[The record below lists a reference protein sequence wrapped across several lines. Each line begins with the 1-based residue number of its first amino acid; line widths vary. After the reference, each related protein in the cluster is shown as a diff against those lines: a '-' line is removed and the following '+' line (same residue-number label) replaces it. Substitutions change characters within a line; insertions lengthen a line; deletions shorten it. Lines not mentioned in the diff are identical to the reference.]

1 MDLILKNK
9 KFDFLVILLIPIFL
23 SFIINFILSVYLH
36 HDSLLMYLNFK
47 YLYNYH
53 QTYDVFP
60 EWIDY
65 IYSGLDS
72 SVLYLYD
79 VSKIFFPS
87 IIIGKFLNINS
98 YIIYLVNLS
107 LLNSIFLFGIY
118 KNINQ
123 VKYKNYTIIVIS
135 LIFLTF
141 TFLHKAFSA
150 NLEVF
155 LLFPYIFFYTK
166 KFINNGK
173 ISEINK
179 ILLMIFYGYLNS
191 IQYFSI
197 FFIYFVAI
205 FFLIFFLFNFKYS
218 KNIKFKIKNLFF
230 FLIWLFI
237 SLMYFLYVESII
249 QKNYLL
255 PNREFNLNVENS
267 FSFALH
273 GYHNLLIK
281 FLTAISNFF
290 WWDVPLTISLIGIFF
305 NCIFFFS
312 NKNLETKKIRVSL
325 FIFISFIIILS
336 ETIIFND
343 LLKIFYQL
351 PFLGFFRHFSFIII
365 YLKPLLLITA
375 MYGLIVYFKLIEKK
389 NFTYLLNFKLK
400 FIIILCILFFS
411 AFILMGFLNEQLNL
425 IINGK
430 FEKVFSK
437 KFFSYFEDQLFYLG
451 LNERL
456 SEIDLFRGLKNQ
468 ILNSFFIN
476 LISLII
482 LFILVLHMIKND
494 KVNYLFITVII
505 ILNLLPGFFYNYSQY
520 SMNPNIN
527 LFSNDKKLI
536 KEMNNNYKKI
546 IISDRNFFKNNS
558 IKKCQTEEREFEF
571 ENFSKIIPKFS
582 IFYENIYLFLGK
594 KNCFPKLRADFL
606 SNNYQNIKYNY
617 LHFDKTIEYQ
627 KINNEKFIIYNPKKT
642 IYTNINFS
650 KNWVAK
656 SNQGQHDI
664 LNYKGKI
671 KIVIN
676 SGDNISEMDLEYKNE
691 LMKFFIF
698 SNLFIGFLFYF
709 IFFLNLFRTFFLKRK
724 LNHTELQN

>member
-1 MDLILKNK
+1 M
-9 KFDFLVILLIPIFL
+9 
-23 SFIINFILSVYLH
+23 
-36 HDSLLMYLNFK
+36 
-47 YLYNYH
+47 
-53 QTYDVFP
+53 
-60 EWIDY
+60 
-65 IYSGLDS
+65 
-72 SVLYLYD
+72 
-79 VSKIFFPS
+79 
-87 IIIGKFLNINS
+87 
-98 YIIYLVNLS
+98 
-107 LLNSIFLFGIY
+107 
-118 KNINQ
+118 
-123 VKYKNYTIIVIS
+123 
-135 LIFLTF
+135 
-141 TFLHKAFSA
+141 
-150 NLEVF
+150 
-155 LLFPYIFFYTK
+155 
-166 KFINNGK
+166 
-173 ISEINK
+173 
-179 ILLMIFYGYLNS
+179 
-191 IQYFSI
+191 
-197 FFIYFVAI
+197 
-205 FFLIFFLFNFKYS
+205 
-218 KNIKFKIKNLFF
+218 
-230 FLIWLFI
+230 
-237 SLMYFLYVESII
+237 
-249 QKNYLL
+249 
-255 PNREFNLNVENS
+255 
-267 FSFALH
+267 
-273 GYHNLLIK
+273 
-281 FLTAISNFF
+281 
-290 WWDVPLTISLIGIFF
+290 
-305 NCIFFFS
+305 
-312 NKNLETKKIRVSL
+312 
-325 FIFISFIIILS
+325 
-336 ETIIFND
+336 
-343 LLKIFYQL
+343 
-351 PFLGFFRHFSFIII
+351 
-365 YLKPLLLITA
+365 
-375 MYGLIVYFKLIEKK
+375 
-389 NFTYLLNFKLK
+389 
-400 FIIILCILFFS
+400 
-411 AFILMGFLNEQLNL
+411 
-425 IINGK
+425 
-430 FEKVFSK
+430 
-437 KFFSYFEDQLFYLG
+437 
-451 LNERL
+451 NERL

-676 SGDNISEMDLEYKNE
+676 SGNNISEMNLEYKNE